1 MDQDKTIS
9 SKIEE
14 EDLASLDDTIG
25 EETCEL
31 IGVVETMCRTIGT
44 FDGNPALCIQAAC
57 NCKHD
62 AYGKKR
68 KENILPG
75 SYQAILNH
83 DGKLVGAEP
92 PVKKTSAPT
101 EYHSTTPESV
111 EMGHF
116 SLNKAIQD

>member
-44 FDGNPALCIQAAC
+44 FDGNRAICIKDAC
-57 NCKHD
+57 NCKHH

-68 KENILPG
+68 KGKILPG
-75 SYQAILNH
+75 SYPAIRNH
-83 DGKLVGAEP
+83 DGKLVGA
-92 PVKKTSAPT
+92 
-101 EYHSTTPESV
+101 
-111 EMGHF
+111 
-116 SLNKAIQD
+116 